1 MRERLE
7 MTTENESKLTASISN
22 DLKKQTIKYKSL
34 LFSDGYFSPLSTN
47 IAEKRIIIE
56 SGILSEPN
64 KSVIRT
70 LFSNDK
76 LEEISENDLAIIKSQ
91 MKFATRKTAPSLS
104 SIKSDCADSNA
115 SNILIYPSTGKGGIE
130 VKAND
135 YICLASDQY
144 LNDVIIDFYLKYLL
158 NQVLTVDQQAKT
170 HIFSSF
176 FYNTLT
182 NTKHMGSSNKDV
194 TLTAA
199 QKRHERVKKWTK
211 NVNIFEKD
219 YIVVPINQQSHWFLA
234 IICFLP
240 LKGPV
245 SMESNQPVK
254 PIAITA
260 RKKAPPAPT
269 STTPATATPST
280 AATPT
285 AERKPA
291 MLIQIGNTTI
301 TPVSKKEFDSIC
313 LDEESE
319 RDEAEGDESDLDTED
334 EQEPVEPPP
343 SNQAIK
349 QCVYFTISQFSN
361 FPIFVCRMMIVINL
375 FSLFS
380 IHRPCILIFDS
391 LAGASRNR
399 VVATLR
405 DYLTCEYRTKIKLP
419 ADHQYDKTNLP
430 GSTVKVPQQ
439 TNFTDCGLYLLQYV
453 EHFFTVRI
461 RFDQCY

>member
-1 MRERLE
+1 M
-7 MTTENESKLTASISN
+7 
-22 DLKKQTIKYKSL
+22 
-34 LFSDGYFSPLSTN
+34 
-47 IAEKRIIIE
+47 
-56 SGILSEPN
+56 
-64 KSVIRT
+64 IRT
-70 LFSNDK
+70 LFSNGQ

-104 SIKSDCADSNA
+104 SLKTECADSNA
-115 SNILIYPSTGKGGIE
+115 SNILIYPATGKGGIE

-260 RKKAPPAPT
+260 KKKAPATTTTT
-269 STTPATATPST
+269 STPTTAP
-280 AATPT
+280 

-301 TPVSKKEFDSIC
+301 TPVSKKEYDSIC

-349 QCVYFTISQFSN
+349 QYVYFTIFQFMSFFN
-361 FPIFVCRMMIVINL
+361 DGNKRFSS
-375 FSLFS
+375 SLFS
-380 IHRPCILIFDS
+380 ILRPCILIFDS

-453 EHFFTVRI
+453 EHFFTVCI
-461 RFDQCY
+461 SFDPCQ